1 MTSCWTSFS
10 ISSMRATSK
19 RALSLMAARASSGH
33 DAALDEDLGRR
44 DLHLEP
50 GGEAV
55 LVGPEPGH
63 LGARV
68 AGDHDGDLTG
78 VRQA

>member
-1 MTSCWTSFS
+1 VLDLLLDLLD
-10 ISSMRATSK
+10 AGDVE
-19 RALSLMAARASSGH
+19 AGPLLDGGEGLPGH
-33 DAALDEDLGRR
+33 DAALDEDLRRR

-68 AGDHDGDLTG
+68 ARDHDGDLTE